1 MVKEPMLTLV
11 QNIHNLRINADVEY
25 SLSPRDVA
33 QFTDCY
39 RMWDD
44 SHLTKPLERSLKNSV
59 ISKFGDTTQRELIK
73 KQIGEIFGV
82 TV

>member
-1 MVKEPMLTLV
+1 MLTLV

-39 RMWDD
+39 RMWTD
-44 SHLTKPLERSLKNSV
+44 SPLTKPLERSLKNAV
-59 ISKFGDTTQRELIK
+59 ISKFGDTAQRELIK
-73 KQIGEIFGV
+73 KQISEIFGV